1 MKISDESPPSM
12 LPEELASTMPPEM
25 VMQLIQVSSAFLV
38 TLNSYVA
45 STREIDRRSRRLRR
59 SRMLLLMRLM
69 QLREDKSQRLLA
81 APPPVPI
88 PLPIPRI
95 VKPPPAGNKFWERE
109 VPRFSEAQFQKEFHV
124 SKRTFNYLC
133 NALRPTL
140 SKRDANLRAHVPLE
154 KRVGVALGLL
164 ASKNEYK
171 NDYSV
176 IAHTFGISKSSVAII
191 FKQFC
196 NAVVDILFGKV
207 VQLPSGPGF
216 REEADKFEL
225 RYLFPD
231 TIGVV
236 GATHLP
242 VATPRNC
249 GAGYTNSSG
258 WNSIVLLGVAGYN
271 NKLGYVCIGQPG
283 STDNTA
289 VLKASQLYK
298 TAQKGKLFP
307 ADEDL
312 HFLAD
317 HTFPL
322 QNWLLTPYRMDE
334 VCDRESYKTLNQ
346 HLKNAH
352 KCVETSFE
360 RLKGRWGL
368 LLKGCDL
375 AMDFTKVVQ
384 VCCVLHNLCEEAGD
398 MFFEHWYGTV
408 RTFDAAHPQ
417 PKSKAAPAHIRDE
430 DDEDEEDEEEY
441 EEMLAEA
448 GAKRDR
454 LSERLIV
461 SAAAAAA
468 SQAATALPP
477 LALSRPDDRRN
488 SFPSPLTEH
497 SFSQDDSDMY

>member
-1 MKISDESPPSM
+1 
-12 LPEELASTMPPEM
+12 MPPEL
-25 VMQLIQVSSAFLV
+25 VMQLVQVSSAFLV
-38 TLNSYVA
+38 TLNSYIA
-45 STREIDRRSRRLRR
+45 STREIDRRARRLRR
-59 SRMLLLMRLM
+59 SRMLLLLRLL
-69 QLREDKSQRLLA
+69 QLREDKHQRSLLPSPRRGGL
-81 APPPVPI
+81 PPWRLPPI
-88 PLPIPRI
+88 SR
-95 VKPPPAGNKFWERE
+95 FWEVD
-109 VPRFSEAQFQKEFHV
+109 VPRFTEAQFQKEFHV

-133 NALRPTL
+133 NALKPTL
-140 SKRDANLRAHVPLE
+140 MKKDANLRVIISLE
-154 KRVGVALGLL
+154 KRIAVALALL
-164 ASKNEYK
+164 ASKNEYA
-171 NDYSV
+171 S
-176 IAHTFGISKSSVAII
+176 IAQTFGIGKSTVCVL

-225 RYLFPD
+225 RYMFPD
-231 TIGVV
+231 SIGVV

-249 GAGYTNSSG
+249 GSGYTNSSG

-307 ADEDL
+307 TDEDL

-322 QNWLLTPYRMDE
+322 QNWLLTPYRADE
-334 VCDRESYKTLNQ
+334 SDRESFKSLNQ
-346 HLKNAH
+346 YLKNAH

-384 VCCVLHNLCEEAGD
+384 VCCVLHNLCEGAGD

-408 RTFDAAHPQ
+408 RTFDANYPQ
-417 PKSKAAPAHIRDE
+417 PKSKAAPLERDE
-430 DDEDEEDEEEY
+430 DDDEDEEEY

-448 GAKRDR
+448 SAKRDR
-454 LSERLIV
+454 LSERLV
-461 SAAAAAA
+461 ASAAAAAA
-468 SQAATALPP
+468 AAASSSSVPIND
-477 LALSRPDDRRN
+477 RPNFN
-488 SFPSPLTEH
+488 SYPSPLTEH
-497 SFSQDDSDMY
+497 SFSQDSDMY

>member
-1 MKISDESPPSM
+1 M
-12 LPEELASTMPPEM
+12 L
-25 VMQLIQVSSAFLV
+25 I
-38 TLNSYVA
+38 
-45 STREIDRRSRRLRR
+45 
-59 SRMLLLMRLM
+59 
-69 QLREDKSQRLLA
+69 
-81 APPPVPI
+81 
-88 PLPIPRI
+88 
-95 VKPPPAGNKFWERE
+95 NKHF
-109 VPRFSEAQFQKEFHV
+109 PF
-124 SKRTFNYLC
+124 
-133 NALRPTL
+133 
-140 SKRDANLRAHVPLE
+140 
-154 KRVGVALGLL
+154 
-164 ASKNEYK
+164 
-171 NDYSV
+171 
-176 IAHTFGISKSSVAII
+176 I
-191 FKQFC
+191 
-196 NAVVDILFGKV
+196 
-207 VQLPSGPGF
+207 
-216 REEADKFEL
+216 

-360 RLKGRWGL
+360 RLKGMQSSKTFLFCFCFNRIHL
-368 LLKGCDL
+368 F
-375 AMDFTKVVQ
+375 AVRSM
-384 VCCVLHNLCEEAGD
+384 
-398 MFFEHWYGTV
+398 GT
-408 RTFDAAHPQ
+408 
-417 PKSKAAPAHIRDE
+417 
-430 DDEDEEDEEEY
+430 
-441 EEMLAEA
+441 
-448 GAKRDR
+448 
-454 LSERLIV
+454 
-461 SAAAAAA
+461 
-468 SQAATALPP
+468 
-477 LALSRPDDRRN
+477 
-488 SFPSPLTEH
+488 SP
-497 SFSQDDSDMY
+497 